1 MHVSRDAFLINK
13 KQNVYLR
20 AFSHKGTLPGGVYST
35 IKGGTH
41 HLGENVEPGWAILIE
56 MMLTTLLVFTVIMS
70 AVNPKTKT
78 SLAPLAIG
86 FAVAVD
92 IMAG

>member
-1 MHVSRDAFLINK
+1 MTVGTLFLINK
-13 KQNVYLR
+13 NKMSVICVSLQ
-20 AFSHKGTLPGGVYST
+20 GTLPGSVYST

-56 MMLTTLLVFTVIMS
+56 MMLTTLLVFTVLMS